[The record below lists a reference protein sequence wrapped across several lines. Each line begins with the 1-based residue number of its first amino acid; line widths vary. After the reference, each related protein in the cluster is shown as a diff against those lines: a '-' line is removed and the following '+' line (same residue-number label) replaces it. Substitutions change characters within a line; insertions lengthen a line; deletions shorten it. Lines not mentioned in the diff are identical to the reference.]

1 MQFYLHCQ
9 LILNQTA
16 EKPVCAAQIPQFQ
29 GRKTIWFNSVLSHLK
44 LVPNQSNY
52 TWWLNKLNT
61 SMVVAVAAPNSS
73 SCLLKGAN
81 MTAAFPVSP
90 ESWSTA
96 VRTWLSQKG
105 WGGNAFI
112 PTSYQCYVAGSALP
126 TPSCA
131 DMDRQPLQHL
141 DKLIEKLQKNYN
153 YSSKL
158 EVIYQAEKLAV
169 FSSPRTVFRTGWNEQ
184 HRCRSVLA

>member
-52 TWWLNKLNT
+52 TWWLSTLNT

-131 DMDRQPLQHL
+131 DMDRQHLQHL
-141 DKLIEKLQKNYN
+141 DKLIEKLQK
-153 YSSKL
+153 KL
-158 EVIYQAEKLAV
+158 QLQFKIRSNIPSRKVGSFF
-169 FSSPRTVFRTGWNEQ
+169 FS
-184 HRCRSVLA
+184 